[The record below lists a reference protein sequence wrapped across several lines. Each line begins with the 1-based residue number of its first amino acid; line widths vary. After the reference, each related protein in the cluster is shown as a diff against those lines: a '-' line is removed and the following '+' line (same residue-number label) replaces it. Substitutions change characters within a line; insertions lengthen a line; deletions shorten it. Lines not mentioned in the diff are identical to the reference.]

1 MFGTRYIQAAG
12 FGRIPEGAFI
22 GGIRV
27 AALVSRVAAAVFHE
41 VDDAAQLEASLR
53 HMLETLQGVRDAASA
68 ARAVEPLKSTIQQM
82 QSSRSTVDE
91 AALLIYLENTA
102 GAKRPFIVLLQQ
114 IAIEFTRLNKADFYA
129 TPSLRDLLAPQ
140 MLPPAVNP

>member
-1 MFGTRYIQAAG
+1 MTTSFPALLAA
-12 FGRIPEGAFI
+12 
-22 GGIRV
+22 
-27 AALVSRVAAAVFHE
+27 AALSASPTIAAPA
-41 VDDAAQLEASLR
+41 DDAAQLEASLR

-140 MLPPAVNP
+140 MLPPVVNP

>member
-1 MFGTRYIQAAG
+1 MTTTFPALLAA
-12 FGRIPEGAFI
+12 
-22 GGIRV
+22 
-27 AALVSRVAAAVFHE
+27 AALSACPAIAAPA
-41 VDDAAQLEASLR
+41 DDAAQLEASLR
-53 HMLETLQGVRDAASA
+53 HMLETLQSVQDTDSAS
-68 ARAVEPLKSTIQQM
+68 RAIEPLKSTIQQM

-129 TPSLRDLLAPQ
+129 TPSLRELLAPQ
-140 MLPPAVNP
+140 MLPPVVNP

>member
-1 MFGTRYIQAAG
+1 MTTSFPALLAA
-12 FGRIPEGAFI
+12 
-22 GGIRV
+22 
-27 AALVSRVAAAVFHE
+27 AALSACPAIAAPA
-41 VDDAAQLEASLR
+41 DDAAQLEASLR

-68 ARAVEPLKSTIQQM
+68 ARAVEPLKSTIHQM

-102 GAKRPFIVLLQQ
+102 GAKKPFIALLQQ
-114 IAIEFTRLNKADFYA
+114 IAIEFTRLDKADFYA

-140 MLPPAVNP
+140 MQPPVVNP

>member
-1 MFGTRYIQAAG
+1 MTTTFPALLAA
-12 FGRIPEGAFI
+12 
-22 GGIRV
+22 
-27 AALVSRVAAAVFHE
+27 AALSACPAIAAPA
-41 VDDAAQLEASLR
+41 DDAAQLEASLR

-68 ARAVEPLKSTIQQM
+68 SRAVESLKSTIQQM

-102 GAKRPFIVLLQQ
+102 GAKKPFIALLQQ
-114 IAIEFTRLNKADFYA
+114 LAIEFNRLDKADFYA

-140 MLPPAVNP
+140 MQPPVVNP